1 MIAASRTAQRN
12 SLLNLTGQRYR
23 RRGTR
28 ITQILR
34 LAGLARGALNKSG
47 PHAVDDARR
56 SFCEIRGLLF
66 GALAKQPGFWVAR
79 FESLAED
86 RHLAVDKALHDEL
99 ARAGETAIRN
109 NDVDGLRKRLLSRNR
124 FESLEARCQ
133 TISIRMVFFPVGQ
146 ANIVTVELLE
156 CF

>member
-1 MIAASRTAQRN
+1 M
-12 SLLNLTGQRYR
+12 
-23 RRGTR
+23 
-28 ITQILR
+28 
-34 LAGLARGALNKSG
+34 
-47 PHAVDDARR
+47 DDARR

-133 TISIRMVFFPVGQ
+133 TISIRMVFFPVG
-146 ANIVTVELLE
+146 
-156 CF
+156 